1 MKKENLREAI
11 LCLPLLGDEEF
22 KAEHYDEMIVHS
34 YLAIK
39 HV

>member
-1 MKKENLREAI
+1 MKKKNLREEI
-11 LCLPLLGDEEF
+11 LCLSFSGDEEF